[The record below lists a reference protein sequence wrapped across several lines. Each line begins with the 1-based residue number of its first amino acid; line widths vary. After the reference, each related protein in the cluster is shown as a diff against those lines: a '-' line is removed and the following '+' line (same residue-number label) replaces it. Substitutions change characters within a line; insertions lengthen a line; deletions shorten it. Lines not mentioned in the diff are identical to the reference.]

1 MPIILSEQEKERFEK
16 WAIENID
23 DTAVPLD
30 EGNGEALLFNI
41 VHLIRG
47 DATKYSYKPEQDKEI
62 NLWLYTNKEDNK

>member
-47 DATKYSYKPEQDKEI
+47 DATEI